1 VTFDD
6 FFRRAFG
13 GQKGNDFKPFEY
25 QRRLAEEKFDGH
37 SWPDLLNVPTGM
49 GKTAAVVL
57 AWLWKRGWR
66 VGERAAET
74 DPATPRRLVY
84 CLPMRVL
91 VEQTYQNVRGWLE
104 NLGILDQP
112 GQGKVSVHLL
122 MGGSDDAT
130 QASWAEY
137 PEEDMVLIGTQDML
151 LSAALNR
158 AYATYPS
165 QWPVHFGLLNVDTFW
180 VMDEVQ
186 LMGPGR
192 TTSVQ
197 LQHFFERLGTCP
209 RNNGEIPLHRRTL
222 WMSATVGQTS
232 SPIPGW
238 MTTPEIK
245 QANRTFA
252 PYSPP
257 RGQLNNTRL
266 DAPKSLENKLVWTY
280 ESDDL
285 HERIINEACQSD
297 NRLVLIFVNTVRRA
311 RALHQK
317 LEQKIKSSPCASG
330 KSPELILIHSRFR
343 KTDRD
348 ALTKKLDQSS
358 GRRIVVSTQV
368 LEAGVDLDAD
378 VLFTEIAPWASL
390 IQRFGRLN
398 RHGVKPTQREVNDGQ
413 KQPALAIVFGVPAK
427 PANVREDTAGKKSK
441 RKKGQNIESEYD
453 SAPYDV
459 EAISKACGFIDE
471 IINEHNASVSPAA
484 LQQVPAPL
492 KLEGPVLRE
501 FTLTGDLFPTDADL
515 SGGHT
520 DVAPYLRALDRDV
533 DCHVLWRDL
542 PDGKNQDALPP
553 DEQPPIHRDELCPVP
568 FFEAQN
574 AFNGKRVWILAY
586 SLEGRRRAATWRE
599 TWTSEIKAGDTV
611 MVPLGYGCYSD
622 ESGWLGKDGS
632 TNQPKRWI
640 SVGQDGNRGTARG
653 WKDSQGNF
661 IVIDHHVDPER
672 GFGGDPRSTWKRRQR
687 IWMTLADHLTK
698 ARREARGLVNS
709 AALSLAGTAADAVI
723 EADLWHDLGKALERQ
738 HGDKSVRV
746 FQEMLRRQGVEDGT
760 HPQESELYAKSKPK
774 PGGGRSGGGTANQDD
789 EDRFR
794 HEVASAL
801 AYLMH
806 AASSNSS
813 DTLTTSLTAYLIL
826 AHHGK
831 VRCMPAPW
839 DEERSNDWN
848 GVRPGDRIVPFQI
861 PQTSL
866 QWTSQGA
873 LDLSWFLS
881 APGRPGWQGRVALLL
896 EHYGPFYLAYLE
908 ALVRVADWRAS

>member
-1 VTFDD
+1 MSQNTHYED
-6 FFRRAFG
+6 FFRAAFDRVSD
-13 GQKGNDFKPFEY
+13 QQFRPFGY
-25 QRRLAEEKFDGH
+25 QTKLASDA
-37 SWPDLLNVPTGM
+37 WPDLLEVPTGM

-66 VGERAAET
+66 QSERAQMP
-74 DPATPRRLVY
+74 DQQTPCRLVY

-91 VEQTYQNVRGWLE
+91 VEQTHRNVEGWLK
-104 NLGILDQP
+104 NLGICGEP

-122 MGGSDDAT
+122 MGGSEDVAQAT
-130 QASWAEY
+130 WAEH
-137 PEEDMVLIGTQDML
+137 PEEDMILIGTQDML

-165 QWPVHFGLLNVDTFW
+165 QWPVQFGLLNVDTFW

-197 LQHFFERLGTCP
+197 LQHFFEQLGACP
-209 RNNGEIPLHRRTL
+209 RQHKEIPLGRRTL
-222 WMSATVGQTS
+222 WMSATLGQTG
-232 SPIPGW
+232 PAMPDW
-238 MTTPEIK
+238 TATPEVK
-245 QANRTFA
+245 ETNRTFA
-252 PYSPP
+252 RYSPQ
-257 RGQLNNTRL
+257 RNELDATRL
-266 DAPKSLENKLVWTY
+266 DAPKSLQNKPNWTY

-285 HERIINEACQSD
+285 HHTIIDEACQSD
-297 NRLVLIFVNTVRRA
+297 DRLVLVFVNTVRRA
-311 RALHQK
+311 RELHQK
-317 LEQKIKSSPCASG
+317 LEDKIKQSSCAAA
-330 KSPELILIHSRFR
+330 KKPELILIHSRFR
-343 KTDRD
+343 KEDRD
-348 ALTKKLDQSS
+348 ALTAKLNQSS

-398 RHGVKPTQREVNDGQ
+398 RRGIKPSIGNVQQ
-413 KQPALAIVFGVPAK
+413 KLKIPALAVVFGIPHREVIQGRSRTP
-427 PANVREDTAGKKSK
+427 VRQDEV
-441 RKKGQNIESEYD
+441 
-453 SAPYDV
+453 APYEED
-459 EAISKACGFIDE
+459 AIANARRFIDD
-471 IINEHNASVSPAA
+471 IVNNHKGSVSPAT
-484 LQQVPAPL
+484 LQRVPAPL
-492 KLEGPVLRE
+492 VLEGPILRE
-501 FTLTGDLFPTDADL
+501 FILTGDLFPTDADL

-520 DVAPYLRALDRDV
+520 DVAHYLRALDRDV
-533 DCHVLWRDL
+533 DCHVLWREL
-542 PDGKNQDALPP
+542 PGGKNQNALPP

-568 FFEAQN
+568 FFEAKE

-586 SLEGRRRAATWRE
+586 SLEGRRRTATWRE
-599 TWTSEIKAGDTV
+599 TRASDIKSGDTV
-611 MVPLGYGCYSD
+611 MVPLEYGCYSD
-622 ESGWLGKDGS
+622 QSGWLGKDDK
-632 TNQPKRWI
+632 PDRWI
-640 SVGQDGNRGTARG
+640 SVGQDAEGRAARG
-653 WKDSQGNF
+653 WKDSQGGF
-661 IVIDHHVDPER
+661 TVIDYHVDPER

-687 IWMTLADHLTK
+687 DWMTLGDHLQK
-698 ARREARGLVNS
+698 AQSASQGLVN
-709 AALSLAGTAADAVI
+709 ALNLKGSTAAAVI

-738 HGDKSVRV
+738 KNGAWEPI
-746 FQEMLRRQGVEDGT
+746 FQNMLIDQGMSYPP
-760 HPQESELYAKSKPK
+760 HPQKGVLYAKSKPK
-774 PGGGRSGGGTANQDD
+774 PGGSGSGDKNTSHD

-806 AASSNSS
+806 ANKTAAS
-813 DTLTTSLTAYLIL
+813 DPLKTSLTAYLIL

-839 DEERSNDWN
+839 DEERSDDWN

-866 QWTSQGA
+866 QWTTQGA
-873 LDLSWFLS
+873 LDLSLFLP
-881 APGRPGWQGRVALLL
+881 APNRPGWQGRVALLL